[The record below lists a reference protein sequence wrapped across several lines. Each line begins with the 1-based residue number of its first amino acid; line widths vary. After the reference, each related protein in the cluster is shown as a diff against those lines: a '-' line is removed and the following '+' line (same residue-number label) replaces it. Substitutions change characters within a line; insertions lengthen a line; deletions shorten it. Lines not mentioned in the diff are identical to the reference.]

1 MIWSSIEDME
11 KGIYDD
17 VEEIC
22 EAVHYRL
29 SRKGPSINDV
39 SNFSRYRFR
48 PFSFATFLQLCI
60 IGFFNPVLPRH
71 CHAIY
76 YHSKEKFSSL
86 GFIQQLRWQNFP
98 QYWPPTLLTQMLY
111 FLQNYLHMFNILTLS
126 CQRTLWLILT
136 PLYEMMASFM
146 DDPKSPSQNN
156 RGRIPWIRAANTL
169 QFSNQKVNL
178 AIYLDVKRCAD
189 ICFYFYSWNRYIS
202 M

>member
-1 MIWSSIEDME
+1 MTSAI
-11 KGIYDD
+11 
-17 VEEIC
+17 
-22 EAVHYRL
+22 
-29 SRKGPSINDV
+29 
-39 SNFSRYRFR
+39 FSRYRFR

-76 YHSKEKFSSL
+76 YHSNEKFSSL

-156 RGRIPWIRAANTL
+156 RGRIPWIRATNTL
-169 QFSNQKVNL
+169 QFSNQKVTL
-178 AIYLDVKRCAD
+178 YLLRRTKVRRHLLF
-189 ICFYFYSWNRYIS
+189 CFYSYFRNRYIS